1 MKITRD
7 WQSEA
12 DRIQANNSI
21 PLLNFSIKEAVKE
34 RSLFVSSI
42 PNNPLYR
49 MFIANGTKFMKN
61 IVSPLHRS
69 PIILRVNQHMANIAS
84 SLMTNKGEIRREWT
98 LIFVK
103 NFFQKVYLLFYLL
116 FQLKIFHPIYR
127 LSFDI
132 KLQSAYCFQ
141 VKLKKMARGVYKFL
155 IHIVIL
161 DTT

>member
-21 PLLNFSIKEAVKE
+21 PLLNFSIKETVKE

-69 PIILRVNQHMANIAS
+69 PIILRVTWTTNTWQTSLPLWWRTKERLEENGHWFLLKTFSKKYISYSISYS
-84 SLMTNKGEIRREWT
+84 SSKYFILYI
-98 LIFVK
+98 
-103 NFFQKVYLLFYLL
+103 VYLLISSFS
-116 FQLKIFHPIYR
+116 QLTVSK
-127 LSFDI
+127 
-132 KLQSAYCFQ
+132 
-141 VKLKKMARGVYKFL
+141 
-155 IHIVIL
+155 
-161 DTT
+161 